1 MSTRSDSP
9 ARRARPTLPA
19 SRLPAPLAAL
29 LLAALTAPAAAAA
42 DGIYRT
48 VQADGTVVFSDR
60 AAPDATLVE
69 PRPLNVVDRGTGRT
83 GDAAAD
89 GPDAGGDT
97 SSSDEPTAAR
107 PPQASTGDPAT
118 DTGTSS
124 AAVAPIARLAPVADV
139 PIERVVIA
147 SPPPDVTI
155 IDPAG
160 PLLVEV
166 GTAPG
171 SLAASG
177 LTVEA
182 LVDGEIVST
191 GTSSMIAVPAL
202 ERGEHRLGIRLVDAG
217 GTVVAASEE
226 QALHVRRSIVER
238 PNGEED

>member
-1 MSTRSDSP
+1 MSTRSDPS
-9 ARRARPTLPA
+9 ARRTRPPLSASTLPV
-19 SRLPAPLAAL
+19 PLAAL
-29 LLAALTAPAAAAA
+29 LLATLAFPATAG
-42 DGIYRT
+42 GIYRT

-69 PRPLNVVDRGTGRT
+69 PPPLNVVGSGAAGSASPDESAA
-83 GDAAAD
+83 GDGA
-89 GPDAGGDT
+89 
-97 SSSDEPTAAR
+97 SSDEPVTTR
-107 PPQASTGDPAT
+107 SPRVPTGDSAT
-118 DTGTSS
+118 DTDAPSV
-124 AAVAPIARLAPVADV
+124 AVAPAADV
-139 PIERVVIA
+139 SIERVVIA

-238 PNGEED
+238 PNGEEG